1 MIYMKLINKTMF
13 SHDNVKLPDVAFMV
27 GPLPDTDKWS
37 GVKEKYDVLFLLRR
51 DYESVIMKEIKE
63 KPDEYIKKLI
73 IVKRKTRR
81 LTFKVADWYRN
92 KWEFLNKSINN
103 PSADVDLEYKVTYLN
118 IIAEQFFT
126 LQQ

>member
-1 MIYMKLINKTMF
+1 
-13 SHDNVKLPDVAFMV
+13 
-27 GPLPDTDKWS
+27 
-37 GVKEKYDVLFLLRR
+37 
-51 DYESVIMKEIKE
+51 MKEIKE
-63 KPDEYIKKLI
+63 KPVEYIKKLI

-92 KWEFLNKSINN
+92 KWEFLNKSISN